1 LQEKNLNTGW
11 IIFGIIVVFMLGAAL
26 PLLRKDDP
34 RNARPLPKKE
44 TLNDWRNN
52 KDA

>member
-1 LQEKNLNTGW
+1 MNTGW

-34 RNARPLPKKE
+34 HNTRPAPKKD

-52 KDA
+52 NKDA

>member
-1 LQEKNLNTGW
+1 MNPGW
-11 IIFGIIVVFMLGAAL
+11 IIFGIIVIFVLGAAL

-34 RNARPLPKKE
+34 RDTPPPAPKE